1 MRSHR
6 VGHNWS
12 DLAAAAAAAEAKIP
26 HATWQWLPPKIKL
39 NGWILFCLEAH
50 LSNQWPIIGQL
61 LITEI
66 MSFFYCNEVVCAL
79 ELTCSSRPIW
89 ALELACALPFSQ
101 YIPGS
106 RIPRSKSTHIF
117 ILNLLFFF
125 WTPSHVSGSPESWP
139 LDGQGIPHFEN
150 SRQVFAPLRVYW
162 QYMGTAFPAPT
173 LALALY
179 VVCICAQSCPSFW
192 GSKD

>member
-1 MRSHR
+1 
-6 VGHNWS
+6 
-12 DLAAAAAAAEAKIP
+12 
-26 HATWQWLPPKIKL
+26 
-39 NGWILFCLEAH
+39 
-50 LSNQWPIIGQL
+50 
-61 LITEI
+61 

-125 WTPSHVSGSPESWP
+125 EPQATLVEALSPDHWMAREFPILKILAKCLRHLESTDSIWELLSQPPPWHWP
-139 LDGQGIPHFEN
+139 C
-150 SRQVFAPLRVYW
+150 
-162 QYMGTAFPAPT
+162 M
-173 LALALY
+173 
-179 VVCICAQSCPSFW
+179 
-192 GSKD
+192 